1 MASRL
6 YGAVAAGLFTA
17 TSALAQSVAPAP
29 GAGAWPAALARAGAA
44 TVTLEVQ
51 GTCCGASGSGLLLTH
66 TGLIAT
72 SAHVI
77 AGAQRVR
84 VRLSTGEV
92 FDAVG
97 TLSYE
102 PRLDLALILIP
113 GVGLPSAPLANSDS
127 LVVGQRLRA
136 IGVPFGQGTTVT
148 DALLSAVRTED
159 GVHWLQMSV
168 PVSPGSSG
176 GPIVNEQGD
185 VVGLVVGAAAGDAE
199 HLTMAIPINDVRG
212 EAGRLAG
219 KTPTPFVE
227 MTYAG
232 TASTLVGPLAPDEP
246 PTGAAVGAARPTS
259 DFDLDFR
266 PLNGVVLYF
275 EEQYAGLH
283 SVRDSTGYLVSLTP
297 DGKLG
302 VERHNSR
309 EWRDQRANAPLA
321 EQELRTI
328 YVVGEPNRSASA
340 FTLKPRARALPT
352 DSWELHIEG
361 GRYWYSS
368 AEGIHEGEAMRGV
381 VPREM
386 LSAILAALPESLPP
400 AVHVSVLDAVAN
412 RSLDVTVQFGG
423 HASRTIL
430 VPRDGRACGADVP
443 TRSVAVD
450 VVQATRRTGT
460 DTVAIVMLAR
470 RPHVILGGAAIGMT
484 SSLKC
489 VVIPGVVP

>member
-1 MASRL
+1 MASRA
-6 YGAVAAGLFTA
+6 YWAIAVGLVSVTRAF
-17 TSALAQSVAPAP
+17 AQGVAPSP
-29 GAGAWPAALARAGAA
+29 GMWSAVLARANAA

-51 GTCCGASGSGLLLTH
+51 GACCGTGGSGLLLTH

-77 AGAQRVR
+77 AGARRVR
-84 VRLSTGEV
+84 VRLSTGEI

-97 TLSYE
+97 TLSYA
-102 PRLDLALILIP
+102 PQIDLAFILIP

-127 LVVGQRLRA
+127 LVVGQRLLA
-136 IGVPFGQGTTVT
+136 LGVPFGRGTTVT
-148 DALLSAVRTED
+148 DALLSAVPTAD
-159 GVHWLQMSV
+159 GVRWLQMSV

-176 GPIVNEQGD
+176 GPLVNEQGG
-185 VVGLVVGAAAGDAE
+185 VVGLVVVAATGGAE
-199 HLTMAIPINDVRG
+199 HLNMAIPINDVRG
-212 EAGRLAG
+212 EVGRLAG

-227 MTYAG
+227 MVYAA
-232 TASTLVGPLAPDEP
+232 TASTLVGTLSPDEP
-246 PTGAAVGAARPTS
+246 PIEAGLGPVRTIS

-275 EEQYAGLH
+275 EEQYAGPH
-283 SVRDSTGYLVSLTP
+283 QVRDSTGYVVSLTP

-302 VERHNSR
+302 VERDNSR
-309 EWRDQRANAPLA
+309 EWRDLGASAPLA
-321 EQELRTI
+321 EQKLRTI
-328 YVVGEPNRSASA
+328 YVVGESNRSASA
-340 FTLKPRARALPT
+340 FTMKPLARAIPT

-368 AEGIHEGEAMRGV
+368 AEGVHQGEATPGV

-386 LSAILAALPESLPP
+386 LSAILAALPDSLPP
-400 AVHVSVLDAVAN
+400 EVHVPVLDAQVN

-423 HASRTIL
+423 HESRTIF
-430 VPRDGRACGADVP
+430 VPREGRACGADVP

-450 VVQATRRTGT
+450 VVQATRRTGA
-460 DTVAIVMLAR
+460 DLVTVVVLAR
-470 RPHVILGGAAIGMT
+470 RPHVILGGAAVGMT

-489 VVIPGVVP
+489 AVIPGVVP

>member
-1 MASRL
+1 L
-6 YGAVAAGLFTA
+6 
-17 TSALAQSVAPAP
+17 
-29 GAGAWPAALARAGAA
+29 PAALARVSAA

-51 GTCCGASGSGLLLTH
+51 GACCGASGSGLLLTH

-97 TLSYE
+97 TISYE

-136 IGVPFGQGTTVT
+136 IGVPLGQGTTVT
-148 DALLSAVRTED
+148 DALLRAVRTEQ
-159 GVHWLQMSV
+159 GVHWLQMSL
-168 PVSPGSSG
+168 PVSPGASG

-185 VVGLVVGAAAGDAE
+185 VVGLVVVGAAGDAA
-199 HLTMAIPINDVRG
+199 HLDLALSINDVRS
-212 EAGRLAG
+212 EAGRLVGRTA
-219 KTPTPFVE
+219 TPFVE

-232 TASTLVGPLAPDEP
+232 MGSTLVGDLSPSEP
-246 PTGAAVGAARPTS
+246 PVVAAVETARPST

-275 EEQYAGLH
+275 EESYAGLR
-283 SVRDSTGYLVSLTP
+283 SVRDSTGYEVSLTP
-297 DGKLG
+297 DGKVG
-302 VERHNSR
+302 VARHNSR
-309 EWRDQRANAPLA
+309 EWREQGTGAPLA
-321 EQELRTI
+321 EQELRTL
-328 YVVGEPNRSASA
+328 YVVGGPNRWASA
-340 FTLKPRARALPT
+340 YSMKPLARALPS

-368 AEGIHEGEAMRGV
+368 AEGVHGGKATAGV
-381 VPREM
+381 IPREM
-386 LSAILAALPESLPP
+386 LSAVVAALPDSLPP
-400 AVHVSVLDAVAN
+400 EVHMPVLDAVAN
-412 RSLDVTVQFGG
+412 RSQDVTVLFGG
-423 HASRTIL
+423 HESRTIL
-430 VPRDGRACGADVP
+430 VPLEGRECGVGVP

-450 VVQATRRTGT
+450 VVQATRRTEA
-460 DTVAIVMLAR
+460 DTVTFVVLAR
-470 RPHVILGGAAIGMT
+470 RPHVIVGGVASGMT

-489 VVIPGVVP
+489 VVIPGIVP

>member
-1 MASRL
+1 MASRA
-6 YGAVAAGLFTA
+6 YWVIAAGLFAA
-17 TSALAQSVAPAP
+17 TSVRAQGVVPGPAP
-29 GAGAWPAALARAGAA
+29 WSAALARASAA

-51 GTCCGASGSGLLLTH
+51 GACCGASGSGLLLTH

-77 AGAQRVR
+77 AGARRVR

-97 TLSYE
+97 TLSYA

-113 GVGLPSAPLANSDS
+113 GVGLPSAPLADSDS
-127 LVVGQRLRA
+127 LVVGQRLLA
-136 IGVPFGQGTTVT
+136 LGVPYGQGTTVT
-148 DALLSAVRTED
+148 GASLSGVRTER
-159 GVHWLQMSV
+159 GVRWLQMSV
-168 PVSPGSSG
+168 AVSPGSSG
-176 GPIVNEQGD
+176 GPIVNQQGD
-185 VVGLVVGAAAGDAE
+185 VVGLVVVGAAGGADQFNV
-199 HLTMAIPINDVRG
+199 AIPINDVRR
-212 EAGRLAG
+212 EVIRLAG
-219 KTPTPFVE
+219 KAPTPFVE
-227 MTYAG
+227 MAYAG
-232 TASTLVGPLAPDEP
+232 TASTLVGGLTPAEPSIEAAPEP
-246 PTGAAVGAARPTS
+246 VRAIS

-275 EEQYAGLH
+275 EEQYAGPH
-283 SVRDSTGYLVSLTP
+283 RVRDSTGYVVSLTA

-302 VERHNSR
+302 VERDNSR
-309 EWRDQRANAPLA
+309 EWRDQGASAPLA
-321 EQELRTI
+321 EQMLRTR

-340 FTLKPRARALPT
+340 FTMRPLARAIPT

-368 AEGIHEGEAMRGV
+368 AEGVHEGEATPGV

-386 LSAILAALPESLPP
+386 LSAVLAALPESLP
-400 AVHVSVLDAVAN
+400 AEVHVSVLDAQAN

-423 HASRTIL
+423 HESRMIL
-430 VPRDGRACGADVP
+430 VPQDGRVCGTDIP

-450 VVQATRRTGT
+450 VVKATRRTGA
-460 DTVAIVMLAR
+460 DTVTVVVLAR
-470 RPHVILGGAAIGMT
+470 RPHVILGGAAVGMT

>member
-1 MASRL
+1 MASRA
-6 YGAVAAGLFTA
+6 YWVIAAGLFTA
-17 TSALAQSVAPAP
+17 TSVRAQGVASGPAS
-29 GAGAWPAALARAGAA
+29 WSAALARASAA

-51 GTCCGASGSGLLLTH
+51 GACCGASGSGLLLTH

-77 AGAQRVR
+77 AGARRVR

-97 TLSYE
+97 TLSYA

-113 GVGLPSAPLANSDS
+113 GVGLPSAPLADSDS
-127 LVVGQRLRA
+127 LVVGQRLLA
-136 IGVPFGQGTTVT
+136 LGVPYPQGTTVT
-148 DALLSAVRTED
+148 DAALSGVRTEG
-159 GVHWLQMSV
+159 GVRWLQMSV

-176 GPIVNEQGD
+176 GPIVNQQGD
-185 VVGLVVGAAAGDAE
+185 VVGLVVVGAAAGAD
-199 HLTMAIPINDVRG
+199 LLNVAIPINDVRR
-212 EAGRLAG
+212 EVMRLAG
-219 KTPTPFVE
+219 KAPTPFVE
-227 MTYAG
+227 MAYAG
-232 TASTLVGPLAPDEP
+232 TASTLVGELTPAELSIEAAPEP
-246 PTGAAVGAARPTS
+246 VRAIS

-275 EEQYAGLH
+275 EEQYAGPH
-283 SVRDSTGYLVSLTP
+283 RVRDSTGYVVSLAA

-302 VERHNSR
+302 VERDNSR
-309 EWRDQRANAPLA
+309 EWRDQGASTPLA
-321 EQELRTI
+321 EQMLRTR
-328 YVVGEPNRSASA
+328 YVVGESNRSASA
-340 FTLKPRARALPT
+340 FTMRPLARAIPT

-368 AEGIHEGEAMRGV
+368 AEGVHEGEATAGV

-386 LSAILAALPESLPP
+386 LSAVLAALPESLPRE
-400 AVHVSVLDAVAN
+400 VHVSVLDAQAN

-423 HASRTIL
+423 HESRMIL
-430 VPRDGRACGADVP
+430 VPQDGRVCGADIP

-450 VVQATRRTGT
+450 VVKATRRTGA
-460 DTVAIVMLAR
+460 DTVTVVVLAR
-470 RPHVILGGAAIGMT
+470 RPHVILGGAAVGMI